1 MSRHV
6 AGLERALGVT
16 LVHRTPRRV
25 ELTDAGRELLGD
37 AREALASAE
46 RLLRRA
52 RTAGRGGSGTVAVGF
67 IWSTLNGYL
76 APLVAAAAEHH
87 PQIEL
92 AVTQLRF
99 VDHEHALRRG
109 EVDLVITRAF
119 SPAPE
124 FVVSE
129 LNREPSMVA
138 VPTGHPLAGRSTVAV
153 EDLGGE
159 PLIALARETIP
170 EAYEAEA
177 GRLTGTVRPAALHHA
192 SSPSEALARVAA
204 GLGIYYRIAASAAV
218 AQPGVVYRELRDPPI
233 RTLMARRAEPPPA
246 ALVAIERLATQLFGD
261 ASHAWNDALRTVET
275 GPPPP

>member
-1 MSRHV
+1 M
-6 AGLERALGVT
+6 L
-16 LVHRTPRRV
+16 RTPRRI

-46 RLLRRA
+46 RLARRA

-76 APLVAAAAEHH
+76 APLVAAAAERH

-99 VDHEHALRRG
+99 VDHDHALRRG

-119 SPAPE
+119 SPAPG

-129 LNREPSMVA
+129 LNREPSVVA
-138 VPTGHPLAGRSTVAV
+138 VPAAHPLAERPAVAV
-153 EDLGGE
+153 EDLDGQ
-159 PLIALARETIP
+159 PLIALGRETIP
-170 EAYEAEA
+170 VAYEAEA
-177 GRLTGTVRPAALHHA
+177 GRLTGTVRPAKLHHA

-204 GLGIYYRIAASAAV
+204 GLGIYYRMAASAAV
-218 AQPGVVYRELRDPPI
+218 AQPGVAYRELRHSPI
-233 RTLMARRAEPPPA
+233 RTLIARRAEPPTA
-246 ALVAIERLATQLFGD
+246 ALAAIERLATELFGD
-261 ASHAWNDALRTVET
+261 ASPASNDAPSRVET
-275 GPPPP
+275 DLPPP